1 MGKQSQPAK
10 WAGEGGQAS
19 LRYEFRYPH
28 GLWNYVML
36 LALTAFFAVIGV
48 DLLADFSLGAGEA
61 ARPLPPLVTG
71 LMLALLAAV
80 IAVALVEFLWLA
92 FGREVVEIS
101 AERVTVAHTIWGV
114 GPRRA
119 FRREE
124 VGAIFLSQQAEGVL
138 KRWLAVRDSGL
149 LDFKRGRIGINL
161 RPGADGRV
169 RTFRFGGALPPRKAE
184 KVVKAIWARY
194 PHYAPQAGGRKA

>member
-1 MGKQSQPAK
+1 MGKQAQRSWQ
-10 WAGEGGQAS
+10 AGTGGQAG

-36 LALTAFFAVIGV
+36 LALMAFFAVIGF
-48 DLLADFSLGAGEA
+48 DLLADIGLGAGEA

-71 LMLALLAAV
+71 LMLALLAGV

-101 AERVTVAHTIWGV
+101 AERVAVAHSIWGV
-114 GPRRA
+114 GPRRT

-124 VGAIFLSQQAEGVL
+124 VAAIFLSQQADGVV

-149 LDFKRGRIGINL
+149 FDFKRGRIGINL

-169 RTFRFGGALPPRKAE
+169 RTFRFGGALPPRQAE
-184 KVVKAIWARY
+184 KVLKAIWARY
-194 PHYAPQAGGRKA
+194 PHYAPRAGGR